1 MNLQNPEN
9 LKRNEIKRQR
19 LQNLDNVELNVELII
34 SKHLKNVKLKELI
47 TIELEDLVSLEKSE
61 NLKSKK
67 LKVSECRTQAMQN
80 LENDNLECKTGNLK
94 LQNWR
99 NVCARRT
106 LKT

>member
-9 LKRNEIKRQR
+9 LKRNEIKRRR

-61 NLKSKK
+61 NV
-67 LKVSECRTQAMQN
+67 KV
-80 LENDNLECKTGNLK
+80 
-94 LQNWR
+94 R
-99 NVCARRT
+99 N
-106 LKT
+106 